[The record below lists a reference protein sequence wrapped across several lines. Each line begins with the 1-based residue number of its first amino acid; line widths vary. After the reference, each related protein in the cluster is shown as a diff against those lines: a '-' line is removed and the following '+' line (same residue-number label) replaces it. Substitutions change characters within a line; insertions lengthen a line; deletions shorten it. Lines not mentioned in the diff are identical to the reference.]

1 MKNKAPYQM
10 PVVTFL
16 EETMAAMKT
25 LEEMQENYES
35 LNEQAAHVKDLVP
48 MWPQI
53 DSLGGQLCEAY
64 RNIKNITSALK
75 LAFPADLIEDSKGGG
90 HLPAT

>member
-1 MKNKAPYQM
+1 MEQKDPYQL
-10 PVVTFL
+10 PAVTFL

-25 LEEMQENYES
+25 LEDMQENYES
-35 LNEQAAHVKDLVP
+35 LNEQVAHVKDLAQ

-64 RNIKNITSALK
+64 RNMNNITNALK
-75 LAFPADLIEDSKGGG
+75 IAFPAAL
-90 HLPAT
+90 A